1 MTRHRHELRILPP
14 AVLGEHGIDLMAG
27 DAILLHLKPRLS
39 AGWLVVN
46 TLDAAG
52 QWGPEFRLPL
62 PPDAGEAPL
71 AVILEGE
78 GEALDIRLGEAAPV
92 RFPRA
97 LRLGDGSAWRL
108 PPGVRERLPAGSPG
122 MPVARIDIADRHHL
136 RCRLQDLPQG
146 RALSLRADGLPCA
159 ALAVGEVPAEG
170 VVTLR
175 YAADS
180 LVLEGMRLELLL
192 EGEGAEPPRCLARGR
207 VASRYCGAI
216 EMADE
221 AGLRGWALNPALPGE
236 PVVVDV
242 YLDGRFQGA
251 ARADRPRPDLARLG
265 QGFDRSGFLFRLP
278 RRVFPR
284 DGVPL
289 RLEARI
295 QDTRFALRHS
305 PWWLSRPVPVTAAAL
320 DGETAE

>member
-1 MTRHRHELRILPP
+1 MTRHRQELRILPP
-14 AVLGEHGIDLMAG
+14 AVLGERGIDLMAG
-27 DAILLHLKPRLS
+27 EAILLHLKPRPS

-46 TLDAAG
+46 TPDAAG
-52 QWGPEFRLPL
+52 GWGPEFRLPL
-62 PPDAGEAPL
+62 PPDAAAAAL
-71 AVILEGE
+71 TVVLEGE
-78 GEALDIRLGEAAPV
+78 GETLDIRLGEAAPA
-92 RFPRA
+92 RFPRP

-108 PPGVRERLPAGSPG
+108 PPGVQERLPAESPG
-122 MPVARIDIADRHHL
+122 APAARIDFADRHHL
-136 RCRLQDLPQG
+136 RFRLQDLPPG
-146 RALSLRADGLPCA
+146 RSLSLRADGLPCA
-159 ALAVGEVPAEG
+159 ALPTGDVPAEG
-170 VVTLR
+170 AATLR

-192 EGEGAEPPRCLARGR
+192 EGEEPPRCLARTR

-221 AGLRGWALNPALPGE
+221 AGLCGWALNPALPEE

-251 ARADRPRPDLARLG
+251 ARADRSRPDLARLG
-265 QGFDRSGFLFRLP
+265 PGFGRSGFLFRLP

-284 DGVPL
+284 EGVPL
-289 RLEARI
+289 RLETRI

-320 DGETAE
+320 GGEPAE